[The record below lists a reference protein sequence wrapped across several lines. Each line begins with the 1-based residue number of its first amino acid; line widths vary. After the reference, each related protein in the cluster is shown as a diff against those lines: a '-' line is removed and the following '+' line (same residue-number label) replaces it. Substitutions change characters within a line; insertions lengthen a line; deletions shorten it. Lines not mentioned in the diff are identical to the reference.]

1 LRLALREALR
11 FLRVRRPPTIAAE
24 LFDFLLKRLAI
35 PEVTSSNPDFT
46 DPKTPELL
54 AGAFISIRGIQNF
67 YARHKGPLC
76 ESTRHSLFPM
86 NSEDIYEGIYQD
98 IHEHAS
104 FVPPTNWPE
113 KKSLLLVYG
122 YDIPV
127 DRFLMGLMKEDSETP
142 RESGGRFQALAE
154 GNRPFTQSSMRSFGS
169 GFGSGFGSV
178 RDRMS
183 ESASIIANRRDKEM
197 TVARGLGKT
206 IQYIPY
212 TTKTQITSGMLG
224 FMGIPCFE
232 MPLVYRNNHSTLL
245 RNLFEKAGGIDCM
258 AMEITEL
265 ETYGLKKDLICD
277 VGASSWDRRA
287 LEKHMKEGGFVGHW
301 RLLPSH
307 FRPYM

>member
-1 LRLALREALR
+1 
-11 FLRVRRPPTIAAE
+11 
-24 LFDFLLKRLAI
+24 
-35 PEVTSSNPDFT
+35 
-46 DPKTPELL
+46 
-54 AGAFISIRGIQNF
+54 
-67 YARHKGPLC
+67 
-76 ESTRHSLFPM
+76 M

-127 DRFLMGLMKEDSETP
+127 DRFLMGLMKQDYEAP
-142 RESGGRFQALAE
+142 RESGGRFQALSE
-154 GNRPFTQSSMRSFGS
+154 GGRPFTQSGMRT
-169 GFGSGFGSV
+169 FGSGFGSV

-183 ESASIIANRRDKEM
+183 ESASIIAGRRDKEVA
-197 TVARGLGKT
+197 TARGLGKT

-212 TTKTQITSGMLG
+212 NTKTQILSGMLG

-232 MPLVYRNNHSTLL
+232 MPLVYRNNHSTFL
-245 RNLFEKAGGIDCM
+245 RNLFEKAGGSDCM
-258 AMEITEL
+258 TMEITEL
-265 ETYGLKKDLICD
+265 ETYGLKKELICD

-287 LEKHMKEGGFVGHW
+287 LEKHMKDGDFVGHW

-307 FRPYM
+307 FLPYM